1 MKLYKVTDANGRY
14 EHKDIV
20 LAGEGKVIWAGT
32 QADARKARIE
42 FEAYW
47 KELPAPKRPR
57 VTVEEVDVPTSKA
70 DLLAWLNEHGVK

>member
-1 MKLYKVTDANGRY
+1 MKLYKVIDANGRF

-20 LAGEGKVIWAGT
+20 LAGEGNVVWAGT

-47 KELPAPKRPR
+47 KELPSSKRPK
-57 VTVEEVDVPTSKA
+57 VTVEEVDVPTSKTE
-70 DLLAWLNEHGVK
+70 LLAWLNDNAV